1 MNADHDHERYIT
13 TQEFKKLTSEIFAI
27 RLANEEVTSNKSK
40 DVLDENEL
48 KKITDIDSSLFI
60 NQSYFLND
68 RVQLYLIF

>member
-1 MNADHDHERYIT
+1 MTITQKLIKLNADHDHERYIT

-48 KKITDIDSSLFI
+48 KKITDI
-60 NQSYFLND
+60 
-68 RVQLYLIF
+68 

>member
-1 MNADHDHERYIT
+1 MNADHDHDRYIT

-48 KKITDIDSSLFI
+48 KKITGIWLKPF
-60 NQSYFLND
+60 Y
-68 RVQLYLIF
+68 

>member
-1 MNADHDHERYIT
+1 MTITQKLIKLNADHDHERYIT

-48 KKITDIDSSLFI
+48 KKITDIWLKPF
-60 NQSYFLND
+60 Y
-68 RVQLYLIF
+68 